1 MTPVSTRRLRYHG
14 ALKDVVRAPGLG
26 PHFECGATILQ
37 IGQLNLK
44 EVKYFAQRDMPES
57 L

>member
-1 MTPVSTRRLRYHG
+1 MTPVSTWILIYHG